1 MKHNAMLAVDMGA
14 SNGRVVWGQWHESGL
29 ECREIHRF
37 DNVPIQRNGLMCWDM
52 PRLMDEI
59 AQGIAKCDRAFDT
72 LGLCSWGNTIGL
84 LDEERSLIRAPIHY
98 REPKTD
104 EGLPALYAALSRE
117 EMFRQTLYIPM
128 TIQPAV
134 VLSYLKQAQPD
145 VLKKTKSVLMISDLM
160 NELMT
165 GKAVSERTM
174 AATSGMVDMRT
185 GAWSRTYMEKAGV
198 DPAWFP
204 DLVSSQ
210 TILGPLKDAFYNKE
224 GKKPLVVA
232 VAGHDTAS
240 ASGLVDM
247 SRKEDSLYLSCGTW
261 SCMGCGVEKP
271 SEDERILALGATNDL
286 GPDGENQIRFNHTG
300 LWILQEC
307 RREWIPARPAHRT
320 GRTGSPCG

>member
-1 MKHNAMLAVDMGA
+1 MNPGF
-14 SNGRVVWGQWHESGL
+14 

-185 GAWSRTYMEKAGV
+185 GAWSRTYMEKPG
-198 DPAWFP
+198 
-204 DLVSSQ
+204 S
-210 TILGPLKDAFYNKE
+210 TR
-224 GKKPLVVA
+224 
-232 VAGHDTAS
+232 H
-240 ASGLVDM
+240 
-247 SRKEDSLYLSCGTW
+247 
-261 SCMGCGVEKP
+261 
-271 SEDERILALGATNDL
+271 
-286 GPDGENQIRFNHTG
+286 
-300 LWILQEC
+300 
-307 RREWIPARPAHRT
+307 
-320 GRTGSPCG
+320 GSPIL